1 MNNVDFLNI
10 LTFITVFFLCVL
22 IVDFIIKKFSQN
34 KSIKLY
40 NSTINFSGRKKIFNN
55 DFIFHYAKSLFPV
68 FFAVLIVRSFVFQPY
83 KVPTGSLEPTVMPG
97 DFIFVTQ
104 FNYGLRVPIIDKKF
118 FGFSM
123 VRRGDIV
130 LFAWPVNKKATFV
143 KRVIGLPNDRISYI
157 DKIFYINGKKMKQ
170 KFVSTFVDNA
180 QKQHTTLEKYSEN
193 LMGVVHQILI
203 NPERPAEDFNNL
215 TVPDGMYF
223 MVGDNRDNSDD
234 SRDWGFVSYDNL
246 IGRAAFVWLSIIPG
260 SFKVNWER
268 IGTILN

>member
-97 DFIFVTQ
+97 DFIFV
-104 FNYGLRVPIIDKKF
+104 D
-118 FGFSM
+118 
-123 VRRGDIV
+123 
-130 LFAWPVNKKATFV
+130 
-143 KRVIGLPNDRISYI
+143 
-157 DKIFYINGKKMKQ
+157 INGEEKQLSTISTGDKGKITRILAGEHLAEEFDRHWIKEGAEVLALHRLERSEHPLMVWVKGLCHHIPEGLIKKIYVQ
-170 KFVSTFVDNA
+170 
-180 QKQHTTLEKYSEN
+180 
-193 LMGVVHQILI
+193 VV
-203 NPERPAEDFNNL
+203 
-215 TVPDGMYF
+215 
-223 MVGDNRDNSDD
+223 
-234 SRDWGFVSYDNL
+234 
-246 IGRAAFVWLSIIPG
+246 
-260 SFKVNWER
+260 
-268 IGTILN
+268 